1 MHRVSLVAG
10 VGARGFEESGE
21 RRACERRL
29 AEAEWSQGFQGE
41 RRGWMRARVRGSV
54 CGVSLR

>member
-29 AEAEWSQGFQGE
+29 FGRGRMVSRFSGREE
-41 RRGWMRARVRGSV
+41 RLDEST
-54 CGVSLR
+54 S